1 MMRLLAAVWRD
12 PALRMVAGGAFLFGA
27 FASSVGIHQSLLAVE
42 VFGLSD
48 ARYAMVLF
56 AATAVAVATSVAIG
70 VHTDRS
76 GDRRRMAALAVG
88 ASLAGAALVGVARA
102 PWAFVLAHVILLPV
116 GASIFGQ
123 LFALGRLASGRYP
136 PHLRDGLLAV
146 LRAFFAVPFVVMLPI
161 WGRAFDRG
169 LPLLAIYP
177 AVAGL
182 AAAHLLLTLRA
193 WPADG
198 RRWGDGGSG
207 LGLAA
212 SLREIA
218 EPGVLVRTAL
228 VGAIHAPGAMA
239 GVILGLSFA
248 KAGRPTGDVGLFFA
262 AFVAIEILATL
273 SLGWLLRWAPRLLLV
288 ALGVVTYAAFLACL
302 PFAAASPAVW
312 LLTLPAG
319 LGGGLVYTLAIAYLQ
334 DLLRDRP
341 GAGSSLIAVQRVA
354 AEGLTTAVY
363 GIGASLQGYATVGVL
378 GATLAVAAVAA
389 ILRLDGIARAG
400 SEDPP

>member
-1 MMRLLAAVWRD
+1 MIRLLAAVWRD
-12 PALRMVAGGAFLFGA
+12 PALRMVAGGMLLFGA

-48 ARYAMVLF
+48 ARYAAVLF
-56 AATAVAVATSVAIG
+56 AAMAVAVAASVAIG
-70 VHTDRS
+70 VRTDRA

-88 ASLAGAALVGVARA
+88 ASLAGAVLVGVARA
-102 PWAFVLAHVILLPV
+102 PWAFVLAHVLFLPV

-136 PHLRDGLLAV
+136 PSSRDGLLAV
-146 LRAFFAVPFVVMLPI
+146 LRALFAVPFVVMLPL
-161 WGRAFDRG
+161 WGQAFDRG

-177 AVAGL
+177 TVAAL
-182 AAAHLLLTLRA
+182 AAAQLLLTLRA

-198 RRWGDGGSG
+198 RRWGTAGSG
-207 LGLAA
+207 LGLGA

-218 EPGVLVRTAL
+218 GPGVLVRTAL
-228 VGAIHAPGAMA
+228 VGAVQAPGAIG
-239 GVILGLSFA
+239 GVILGLCFA
-248 KAGRPTGDVGLFFA
+248 EAGRPTGDVGLFFGS
-262 AFVAIEILATL
+262 FVAVEILATL
-273 SLGWLLRWAPRLLLV
+273 SLGWFLRWLPRLPLI
-288 ALGVVTYAAFLACL
+288 ALGVMIYAAFLAAL

-312 LLTLPAG
+312 LLILPAG

-334 DLLRDRP
+334 DLLRERP

-378 GATLAVAAVAA
+378 GAALAVAAVAT
-389 ILRLDGIARAG
+389 ILRLDAG
-400 SEDPP
+400 PGRRP

>member
-1 MMRLLAAVWRD
+1 MTRLLAAVWRD
-12 PALRMVAGGAFLFGA
+12 PALRTVALGVLLFGA

-48 ARYAMVLF
+48 ARYAAVLF
-56 AATAVAVATSVAIG
+56 AAMAVAVGSSIAIG
-70 VHTDRS
+70 VHTDRR
-76 GDRRRMAALAVG
+76 GDRRRMAALAVS
-88 ASLAGAALVGVARA
+88 ASLAGAVLVGVARA
-102 PWAFVLAHVILLPV
+102 PWAFVLAHIVLLPV

-123 LFALGRLASGRYP
+123 LFALGRLALGRYP
-136 PHLRDGLLAV
+136 PASRDGLLAV
-146 LRAFFAVPFVVMLPI
+146 MRALFAVPFVVMLPL
-161 WGRAFDRG
+161 WGQAFDRG

-177 AVAGL
+177 TVAAL

-193 WPADG
+193 WPAEG
-198 RRWGDGGSG
+198 RRWGAAGSG

-218 EPGVLVRTAL
+218 GPGVLVRTAL
-228 VGAIHAPGAMA
+228 VGAIHAPGAIA

-262 AFVAIEILATL
+262 AFVAVEIGATL
-273 SLGWLLRWAPRLLLV
+273 SLGWLLRWAPRLLLI
-288 ALGVVTYAAFLACL
+288 ALGVATYAAFLACL
-302 PFAAASPAVW
+302 PFAAASPLVW
-312 LLTLPAG
+312 LLILPAG
-319 LGGGLVYTLAIAYLQ
+319 VGGGLVYTLAIAYLQ

-378 GATLAVAAVAA
+378 GAALAMAAVAA
-389 ILRLDGIARAG
+389 ILRLDGLVGPGPDDA
-400 SEDPP
+400 P